1 MTFLELEQQY
11 KIYREE
17 LIETIQKLGGMCS
30 NFPEDNP
37 EYFAGLDF
45 ISNPYELGYDEKY
58 DQHWIDISSGTITI
72 NFSYE
77 DGYDEICDS
86 NSQIKYPLKWLEAIH
101 EGSTSSIGAIH
112 SEIVED
118 ILKYNKVEVNRGKRN
133 AIYEAL
139 RYNLITKEDADNLLK
154 ELD

>member
-1 MTFLELEQQY
+1 MTFLELENQY
-11 KIYREE
+11 QTYKQE
-17 LIETIQKLGGMCS
+17 LIDVIQTLGEMCS

-37 EYFAGLDF
+37 EYLEGLDF
-45 ISNPYELGYDEKY
+45 ISNPYELGYNEEY
-58 DQHWIDISSGTITI
+58 DQHWINHEDGTITI
-72 NFSYE
+72 NFSHK

-86 NSQIKYPLKWLEAIH
+86 DSQITYPLKWLEVVH
-101 EGSTSSIGAIH
+101 EGSTSSIGAIR
-112 SEIVED
+112 SEIVEE

-154 ELD
+154 ELG